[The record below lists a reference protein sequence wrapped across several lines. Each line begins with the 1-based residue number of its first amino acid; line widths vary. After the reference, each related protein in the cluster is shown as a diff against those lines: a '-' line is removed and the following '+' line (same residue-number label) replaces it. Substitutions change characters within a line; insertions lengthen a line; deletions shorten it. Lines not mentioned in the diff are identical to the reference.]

1 MDIEPLDSTFSCPI
15 EQIRFKGY
23 ETKNKIY
30 NVFKIQTPLPK
41 QKILSMKLNDRVFN
55 ESDETKD
62 INLSRFISSKKH
74 INFNSSQ
81 LYSIN
86 SNSSESPVNNKNS
99 DLVRLKND
107 LNAKKNN
114 GNYNKTK
121 NNKNDLYLNLNDIII
136 ESDNNEDESP
146 NIEKSLNKE
155 NFEDNFN
162 SFSCTFEVNEY
173 SNQNSDFML
182 LPSDSNLFM
191 DNDN

>member
-15 EQIRFKGY
+15 EQIHFKGY
-23 ETKNKIY
+23 ETINKIY

-162 SFSCTFEVNEY
+162 LFSCTFEVNEY

-182 LPSDSNLFM
+182 LPSDSNLVM